1 MKVLILYHSKTGHTL
16 EAVTATAEGIKS
28 TGSEVDLI
36 EAADFKAEMMT
47 DYQGFIVGSPCWA
60 GSITGSGVAGPVA
73 RALKSLSAKSL
84 ESKRCGSVSV
94 YSIAG
99 GENTVGAL
107 GKLLKKKGCTDYK
120 TGPVAK
126 AGVPFSTWTGPSVT
140 AEDEEQY
147 KYYGAEF
154 VSNKGDL

>member
-28 TGSEVDLI
+28 AGSEVDLI
-36 EAADFKAEMMT
+36 EAGNFKIEMLAG
-47 DYQGFIVGSPCWA
+47 YHGFIVGSPCWA

-73 RALKSLSAKSL
+73 SALKLLSAKSL

-94 YSIAG
+94 YSIKG

-120 TGPVAK
+120 PGPVAK

-140 AEDEEQY
+140 VEDEEIC
-147 KYYGAEF
+147 KRYGAEF
-154 VSNKGDL
+154 VSTKGDH